1 MKKYALILFPF
12 LLVSCSAEW
21 RMARICRNNPELCKK
36 DTIVEVKVYPRRAVV
51 LPIIDSTIR
60 FKSQKLDVFEITL
73 RKDSVVIIE
82 IPSSDTQVVYQT
94 NWQRSP
100 KDIDSIA
107 TLSRE
112 NKSLK
117 SRVEKLEKRAKN
129 SVPKRTLYA
138 LSIMFTFIVVV
149 IAIAIR
155 AVIGR

>member
-1 MKKYALILFPF
+1 MKKYALILISMLF
-12 LLVSCSAEW
+12 VSCSAEW
-21 RMARICRNNPELCKK
+21 RMARICRNHPELCKK
-36 DTIVEVKVYPRRAVV
+36 DTLIEIKVYPKRTII

-73 RKDSVVIIE
+73 RKDSAIIIE
-82 IPSSDTQVVYQT
+82 IPSSDTQVFYQT
-94 NWQRSP
+94 IWQRSP
-100 KDIDSIA
+100 KDIDSIT

-117 SRVEKLEKRAKN
+117 TRVEKLEKRAKN

-138 LSIMFTFIVVV
+138 LSIMFTFIVVA